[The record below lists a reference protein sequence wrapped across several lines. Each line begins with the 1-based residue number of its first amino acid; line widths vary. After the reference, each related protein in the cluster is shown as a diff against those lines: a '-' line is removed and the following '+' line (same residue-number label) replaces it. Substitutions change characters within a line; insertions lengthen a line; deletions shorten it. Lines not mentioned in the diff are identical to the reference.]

1 MQQEVQRRATSTG
14 AFTQSTP
21 RSATLNI
28 VSSSSSSSSSS
39 SVSSTAHAISGRANA
54 VSGARV
60 AASGGSRPASAAGGG
75 GVRRW
80 EGLGGGGQNQGWNR
94 AQASPL
100 VLQASSSAAF
110 NSAGSS
116 ASRPLPS
123 VPKCLPSV
131 PKRHTSALSERE
143 TNGSGR

>member
-1 MQQEVQRRATSTG
+1 
-14 AFTQSTP
+14 
-21 RSATLNI
+21 
-28 VSSSSSSSSSS
+28 
-39 SVSSTAHAISGRANA
+39 

-80 EGLGGGGQNQGWNR
+80 EGLGGGGGQNQGWNR

-110 NSAGSS
+110 NSTGSS
-116 ASRPLPS
+116 ASRPLPG

-131 PKRHTSALSERE
+131 PKRHMSALSERE
-143 TNGSGR
+143 TNGSGTGR